1 MIRLLIDNE
10 EAVVETD
17 SSIEIIRKNPFF
29 SKEGDLTY
37 DINIDLKY
45 HKNAMLYGFLNRFQI
60 LDRPTGRNAALYDGV
75 RCLIRGTEIVLSI
88 DEDVVRIQIV
98 GTNSELNYL
107 TGFEMSIRGF
117 DYGDLAN
124 PGVQYP
130 EDESPTAFLNDV
142 YPAAYYNY
150 APVFIKN
157 GDAYEQANL
166 FRYNK
171 SVEITPNEEVKYIR
185 QPFFLFYVEKII
197 ELIGYKLVKNE
208 LRNYELF
215 TRLQIVTSRNMKN
228 WQDVLPDWTVDEFI
242 SEVEKFCNCLFI
254 VDQHN
259 KEISIRLISTFY
271 QNAEIEYIN
280 NVMDDRN
287 LEFSENPDD
296 LYINYSSVK
305 YDLPS
310 DEIYKYACLDDGLRD
325 VCTTVYMSDF
335 MDLQQIDL
343 ESHYDKLEIYNLSDR
358 NVKMIIDKNEDG
370 YYWREVDKLKGVG
383 STEDEV
389 ELKIYPAITWPYSNP
404 VIYDNTSE
412 WSSAISM
419 APIAIDLAQQAE
431 KQGLN
436 DAIKNGVES
445 DEALTNIMVSCSLGI
460 RPVYRGMDG
469 TWVEDQ
475 GARVPFRSSYPTL
488 AWYTQYMDITRYMPF
503 SLELNGGYG
512 MYTQFYS
519 KNMNIDTQKKITI
532 HFLTDKILDPKM
544 IFQFR
549 NKRYYCKQLKY
560 NIEDGLLSKCVEGE
574 FYPIE

>member
-208 LRNYELF
+208 LRNY
-215 TRLQIVTSRNMKN
+215 
-228 WQDVLPDWTVDEFI
+228 
-242 SEVEKFCNCLFI
+242 
-254 VDQHN
+254 
-259 KEISIRLISTFY
+259 
-271 QNAEIEYIN
+271 
-280 NVMDDRN
+280 
-287 LEFSENPDD
+287 
-296 LYINYSSVK
+296 
-305 YDLPS
+305 
-310 DEIYKYACLDDGLRD
+310 
-325 VCTTVYMSDF
+325 
-335 MDLQQIDL
+335 
-343 ESHYDKLEIYNLSDR
+343 
-358 NVKMIIDKNEDG
+358 
-370 YYWREVDKLKGVG
+370 
-383 STEDEV
+383 
-389 ELKIYPAITWPYSNP
+389 
-404 VIYDNTSE
+404 
-412 WSSAISM
+412 
-419 APIAIDLAQQAE
+419 
-431 KQGLN
+431 
-436 DAIKNGVES
+436 
-445 DEALTNIMVSCSLGI
+445 
-460 RPVYRGMDG
+460 
-469 TWVEDQ
+469 
-475 GARVPFRSSYPTL
+475 
-488 AWYTQYMDITRYMPF
+488 
-503 SLELNGGYG
+503 
-512 MYTQFYS
+512 
-519 KNMNIDTQKKITI
+519 
-532 HFLTDKILDPKM
+532 
-544 IFQFR
+544 
-549 NKRYYCKQLKY
+549 
-560 NIEDGLLSKCVEGE
+560 
-574 FYPIE
+574 

>member
-1 MIRLLIDNE
+1 MI
-10 EAVVETD
+10 
-17 SSIEIIRKNPFF
+17 
-29 SKEGDLTY
+29 
-37 DINIDLKY
+37 
-45 HKNAMLYGFLNRFQI
+45 
-60 LDRPTGRNAALYDGV
+60 
-75 RCLIRGTEIVLSI
+75 C
-88 DEDVVRIQIV
+88 
-98 GTNSELNYL
+98 
-107 TGFEMSIRGF
+107 
-117 DYGDLAN
+117 
-124 PGVQYP
+124 
-130 EDESPTAFLNDV
+130 
-142 YPAAYYNY
+142 
-150 APVFIKN
+150 
-157 GDAYEQANL
+157 QA
-166 FRYNK
+166 
-171 SVEITPNEEVKYIR
+171 
-185 QPFFLFYVEKII
+185 
-197 ELIGYKLVKNE
+197 
-208 LRNYELF
+208 
-215 TRLQIVTSRNMKN
+215 
-228 WQDVLPDWTVDEFI
+228 
-242 SEVEKFCNCLFI
+242 
-254 VDQHN
+254 
-259 KEISIRLISTFY
+259 
-271 QNAEIEYIN
+271 
-280 NVMDDRN
+280 DRN
-287 LEFSENPDD
+287 
-296 LYINYSSVK
+296 I
-305 YDLPS
+305 
-310 DEIYKYACLDDGLRD
+310 
-325 VCTTVYMSDF
+325 
-335 MDLQQIDL
+335 
-343 ESHYDKLEIYNLSDR
+343 
-358 NVKMIIDKNEDG
+358 KMIIDKNEDG

-389 ELKIYPAITWPYSNP
+389 ELKIYPAVTWPYSNP